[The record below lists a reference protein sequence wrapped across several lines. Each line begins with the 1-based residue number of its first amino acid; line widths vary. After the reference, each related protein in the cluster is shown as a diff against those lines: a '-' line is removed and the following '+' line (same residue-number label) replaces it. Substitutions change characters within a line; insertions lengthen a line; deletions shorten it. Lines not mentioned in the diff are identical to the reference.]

1 MFFSP
6 TFWIIF
12 VLFFKF
18 LMERNSFFDSVLSFI
33 IILINL
39 FFKKFFCENYIL
51 ILSNYLLFL
60 SNYLLFYLKN
70 FIFTNK
76 NVFSYF
82 EFFININ

>member
-1 MFFSP
+1 MEKIIYFFSS

-51 ILSNYLLFL
+51 ILSNYLLF
-60 SNYLLFYLKN
+60 YLKN
-70 FIFTNK
+70 LKYIFIF
-76 NVFSYF
+76 
-82 EFFININ
+82 